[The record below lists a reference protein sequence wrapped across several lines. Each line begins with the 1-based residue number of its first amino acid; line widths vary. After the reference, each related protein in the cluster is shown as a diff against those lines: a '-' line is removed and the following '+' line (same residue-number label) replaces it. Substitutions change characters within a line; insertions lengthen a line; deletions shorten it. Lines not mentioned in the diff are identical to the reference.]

1 MTVQSK
7 LKILTLRTQRG
18 KTFTC
23 IHQIQDILEV
33 DISSIHVVMTQ
44 NTYMNQAQFLGR
56 IDPAIC
62 ISFGSKAIGARYHA
76 KNVNELFGVL
86 SRPNSKISV
95 VVCCSNII
103 RLRDIQEIFRDMHTN
118 LLSGNRQRQTYI
130 YFDEV
135 HEIINMCEPFMKEFA
150 KFPFVQQ
157 MTAITATPE
166 NIAREF
172 NISISKDILE
182 KLDANKII
190 SDDHYYKLVKH
201 NKIINPSFLN
211 ESTIQYTVR
220 VLKMYFDDFF
230 KPFARN
236 FVPSQV
242 ATISH
247 MQMKDEIFKI
257 SKKATVIVINTEVKS
272 LFYYDDDDQLVEQ
285 KVDLFPKQKK
295 GNRKEKTEFKF
306 NMSVI
311 IADTLRIHRLSA
323 RPLFITGHECI
334 SVGVT
339 FCGME
344 FGSFTNSVIYF
355 PNMQVDDLYQFAG
368 RTTGNIMDLP
378 NFQETTIFT
387 THEIYSRLIKQE
399 RDSYEL
405 ERKSYEEKI
414 NHLPVEKNEQQPEI
428 RVEVIQV
435 EHPEITVQPIQVEE
449 PEIFPKITVEP
460 VGIEHSEITVEP
472 IQDAQDLEKQT
483 HSNEFTELQS
493 RYKSKKR
500 KVIESD
506 SDSDSQSENDQDD
519 QEKSKTAQ
527 PTKQKR
533 LVDYSDSEESNISTT
548 LLNTLQQALNEYI
561 EISESESHSDSE
573 TNSDSEYVCDSESE
587 TESDLEYVC
596 DSESESEEEEN
607 QVKEINGMLYIIFKQ
622 ELDSLEFMRQKCQG
636 QVFRKAR
643 KYPGTRASPIPKRYY
658 GNSVTELN
666 GLTCLEIVLKRWG
679 LDSRNRYRKIY
690 STVDDKYVVYWKK

>member
-23 IHQIQDILEV
+23 IHQIQEILEK
-33 DISSIHVVMTQ
+33 DKSSIHVVMTQ

-62 ISFGSKAIGARYHA
+62 ISFGSKAIGARCHA

-86 SRPNSKISV
+86 SRPNSKISI

-103 RLRDIQEIFRDMHTN
+103 RLRDIQQIFRDMHTN
-118 LLSGNRQRQTYI
+118 LLSGNIQRQTYV

-135 HEIINMCEPFMKEFA
+135 HEIINMCEPFMEEFA
-150 KFPFVQQ
+150 KFPFVRQ

-166 NIAREF
+166 NIAKEF

-182 KLDANKII
+182 QIDANKII
-190 SDDHYYKLVKH
+190 SNSHYYNLQFH
-201 NKIINPSFLN
+201 RKIINPSLLN

-220 VLKMYFDDFF
+220 VLKMYSDDFF

-257 SKKATVIVINTEVKS
+257 NKRATVIVINTEVKS
-272 LFYYDDDDQLVEQ
+272 LYYYDEEDQLVEQ

-355 PNMQVDDLYQFAG
+355 QNMQDDDLYQFAG

-387 THEIYSRLIKQE
+387 THEIYKRLIMQE
-399 RDSYEL
+399 KKSYDLEKTSYEQ
-405 ERKSYEEKI
+405 KI

-449 PEIFPKITVEP
+449 PEIFP
-460 VGIEHSEITVEP
+460 EITVEP
-472 IQDAQDLEKQT
+472 IQDAQDKEKQT
-483 HSNEFTELQS
+483 HSNEITELQP
-493 RYKSKKR
+493 RYKSNKR

-506 SDSDSQSENDQDD
+506 YDSQSENDKDD
-519 QEKSKTAQ
+519 QEKSKTSQ

-548 LLNTLQQALNEYI
+548 LLTSLQQTLNEYI
-561 EISESESHSDSE
+561 EISDSSETDSESEND
-573 TNSDSEYVCDSESE
+573 SDSEYVCNSESE
-587 TESDLEYVC
+587 TESDSDLEYVC
-596 DSESESEEEEN
+596 DSESESEEEN
-607 QVKEINGMLYIIFKQ
+607 QVKEINGMEYITFKQ

-666 GLTCLEIVLKRWG
+666 GLTCLEIVLKGWG
-679 LDSRNRYRKIY
+679 IDSRNKYRKIY

>member
-23 IHQIQDILEV
+23 IHQIQEILEK
-33 DISSIHVVMTQ
+33 DKLSIHVVMTQ

-56 IDPAIC
+56 IDPTIC
-62 ISFGSKAIGARYHA
+62 ISFGSKAIGAKYHA
-76 KNVNELFGVL
+76 KNVNELIGVL

-118 LLSGNRQRQTYI
+118 LLSGNIQRQTYI

-135 HEIINMCEPFMKEFA
+135 HEIINMCKPFMEEFA

-166 NIAREF
+166 NIAKEF
-172 NISISKDILE
+172 NTSISTYNLE
-182 KLDANKII
+182 RINKNKII
-190 SDDHYYKLVKH
+190 SNSHYYNLQFH
-201 NKIINPSFLN
+201 RKIINPSLLN

-220 VLKMYFDDFF
+220 VLKMYSDDFF

-257 SKKATVIVINTEVKS
+257 NKRATVIVINTEVKS
-272 LFYYDDDDQLVEQ
+272 LYYYDEEDQLVEQ

-355 PNMQVDDLYQFAG
+355 PNMQDDDLYQFAG

-387 THEIYSRLIKQE
+387 THEIYKRLIMQE
-399 RDSYEL
+399 KKSYEL

-428 RVEVIQV
+428 IVELIQV
-435 EHPEITVQPIQVEE
+435 EHPQITVQPIQVEE
-449 PEIFPKITVEP
+449 PEIFPK
-460 VGIEHSEITVEP
+460 ITVEP

-483 HSNEFTELQS
+483 HSNEFTESQP

-506 SDSDSQSENDQDD
+506 SDSQSENDQDD
-519 QEKSKTAQ
+519 QEKTKTAQ

-548 LLNTLQQALNEYI
+548 LLTSLQQTLNEYI
-561 EISESESHSDSE
+561 EISDSSETESESESDSE
-573 TNSDSEYVCDSESE
+573 SEYVCNSESE
-587 TESDLEYVC
+587 TESDSDLEYVC

-666 GLTCLEIVLKRWG
+666 GLTCLEIVLKGWG
-679 LDSRNRYRKIY
+679 LDSRNKYRKIY